1 MLILTAILILASAAE
16 YSPDL
21 GLRAMYLSGAAYC
34 EGATVLS
41 WKCGEACS
49 TQEDVTNITTIEVA
63 AEATFGYVALQKG

>member
-1 MLILTAILILASAAE
+1 MIVLAAILVIASAAE

-34 EGATVLS
+34 EGATLLS

-49 TQEDVTNITTIEVA
+49 TQKNVTNITTIEWA
-63 AEATFGYVALQKG
+63 AKATFGYVALQED